1 MYTEKSRN
9 INLIRIMLYKIN
21 YILLLILIFVLNS
34 CGIYSFK
41 GNNPPEGIKTVAVP
55 LFNDN
60 SGFAVSG
67 IKESFTDIL
76 KNKIISDNTLRL
88 VDKSTADAVITCS
101 ISSIKDDALV
111 IGGAENVTKRKITI
125 TVNVIFENLK
135 KQKKIW
141 DRNYENWGEYNSSSN
156 SFSERESGINTAR
169 DKITEDI
176 LNDIISNW

>member
-1 MYTEKSRN
+1 MYN
-9 INLIRIMLYKIN
+9 IKYI
-21 YILLLILIFVLNS
+21 ILLIFIVFFNS

-55 LFNDN
+55 LFTDN

-111 IGGAENVTKRKITI
+111 ISGTETVSKRKITI
-125 TVNVIFENLK
+125 NVNVIFENLK

-141 DRNYENWGEYNSSSN
+141 ERNYENWGEYNSSSN
-156 SFSERESGINTAR
+156 SFSERENGINTAR
-169 DKITEDI
+169 EKITEDI

>member
-1 MYTEKSRN
+1 
-9 INLIRIMLYKIN
+9 LYRIN
-21 YILLLILIFVLNS
+21 YILLILFFTAFSS

-76 KNKIISDNTLRL
+76 KNKIISDNTLKL

-101 ISSIKDDALV
+101 IISIKDDALV
-111 IGGAENVTKRKITI
+111 ISGSETVSKRKITI
-125 TVNVIFENLK
+125 SVNVIFENLK

-156 SFSERESGINTAR
+156 SFSEREAGIVTAR
-169 DKITEDI
+169 DKIAEDI

>member
-1 MYTEKSRN
+1 LHKTK
-9 INLIRIMLYKIN
+9 
-21 YILLLILIFVLNS
+21 YILLLLFIIVFNS

-55 LFNDN
+55 LFTDN

-67 IKESFTDIL
+67 IVEKFTELL

-88 VDKSTADAVITCS
+88 VDKSTADAIIVCS
-101 ISSIKDDALV
+101 ISSIRDDALV
-111 IGGAENVTKRKITI
+111 ISGTENVTKRKITI
-125 TVNVIFENLK
+125 SVNVIFENLK

-141 DRNYENWGEYNSSSN
+141 ERNYENWGEYNSSSN
-156 SFSERESGINTAR
+156 SFSEREIGIITAR
-169 DKITEDI
+169 DKIAEDI

>member
-1 MYTEKSRN
+1 M
-9 INLIRIMLYKIN
+9 YKIRF
-21 YILLLILIFVLNS
+21 ILFLFIVLVFNS

-55 LFNDN
+55 LFKDN

-67 IKESFTDIL
+67 IIEKFTDIL
-76 KNKIISDNTLRL
+76 KNKIISDNTLKL

-101 ISSIKDDALV
+101 IVSIKDDALV
-111 IGGAENVTKRKITI
+111 ISGAENVTKRKITI
-125 TVNVIFENLK
+125 SVNVIFENLK

-141 DRNYENWGEYNSSSN
+141 ERNYENWGEYNSSAN
-156 SFSERESGINTAR
+156 SFSEREIGINTAR
-169 DKITEDI
+169 DKIAEDI

>member
-1 MYTEKSRN
+1 MYR
-9 INLIRIMLYKIN
+9 IN
-21 YILLLILIFVLNS
+21 YILLLLFVTAFSS

-55 LFNDN
+55 LFTDN

-67 IKESFTDIL
+67 IVEKFTEVL
-76 KNKIISDNTLRL
+76 KNKVISDNTLKL
-88 VDKSTADAVITCS
+88 VDKTKADAVITCS
-101 ISSIKDDALV
+101 IISIKDDALV
-111 IGGAENVTKRKITI
+111 ISGAENVTKRKITI
-125 TVNVIFENLK
+125 SVNVIFENLK

-156 SFSERESGINTAR
+156 SFSEREAGIVIAR
-169 DKITEDI
+169 DKIAEDI

>member
-1 MYTEKSRN
+1 
-9 INLIRIMLYKIN
+9 
-21 YILLLILIFVLNS
+21 
-34 CGIYSFK
+34 
-41 GNNPPEGIKTVAVP
+41 
-55 LFNDN
+55 
-60 SGFAVSG
+60 
-67 IKESFTDIL
+67 
-76 KNKIISDNTLRL
+76 LRL

-125 TVNVIFENLK
+125 SVNVIFENLK

-141 DRNYENWGEYNSSSN
+141 ERNYENWGEYNSSSN
-156 SFSERESGINTAR
+156 SFSEREIGINTAK